1 MKIKLNKKILAKN
14 EDFAAANRKFF
25 KKKNLTCINMIS
37 SPGSGK
43 TTILEQTAK
52 ALKDKIRIGVIEGD
66 LYTKFDS
73 ERILAAG
80 IPAIQIETKGACH
93 LNAEQITN
101 ALHKL
106 DTDNPARVR
115 GLAKGGLDIIVIENV
130 GNLVCPSDFDLG
142 ETARVV
148 VLSVAEGDD
157 KCAKYPKAFAQA
169 DVLLINKID
178 LLPHLD
184 FDIKR
189 VKKDAL
195 KLNKD
200 LKIFEISAKIAK
212 GMKNWFN
219 WLKKTAD
226 YADSADS

>member
-1 MKIKLNKKILAKN
+1 MKIKIGKKILAKN
-14 EDFAAANRKFF
+14 EDFAAANRRFF
-25 KKKNLTCINMIS
+25 KKKNLFCINMIS

-52 ALKDKIRIGVIEGD
+52 ALKGKIRIGVIEGD
-66 LYTKFDS
+66 LYTKFDA
-73 ERILAAG
+73 ERIRTAG
-80 IPAIQIETKGACH
+80 LPAVQIETKGACH
-93 LNAEQITN
+93 LNAEQITT

-106 DTDNPARVR
+106 GTEN
-115 GLAKGGLDIIVIENV
+115 LDIVVIENV

-142 ETARVV
+142 ELARVV
-148 VLSVAEGDD
+148 VLSAAEGDD
-157 KCAKYPKAFAQA
+157 KCAKYPKTFAQA
-169 DVLLINKID
+169 DVLLINKTD

-200 LKIFEISAKIAK
+200 LKIFEISAKTAS
-212 GMKNWFN
+212 GMKSWFD
-219 WLKKTAD
+219 WLKKRSKD
-226 YADSADS
+226 EKK

>member
-1 MKIKLNKKILAKN
+1 MRIKIDKKILAKN
-14 EDFAAANRKFF
+14 EDFAVANRKFF
-25 KKKNLTCINMIS
+25 KSKNLFCINMIS

-52 ALKDKIRIGVIEGD
+52 ALKGKIRIGVIEGD

-73 ERILAAG
+73 ERILKAG

-93 LNAEQITN
+93 LNAEQITA

-106 DTDNPARVR
+106 DTDN
-115 GLAKGGLDIIVIENV
+115 LDIIVIENV

-142 ETARVV
+142 ELARAV

-169 DVLLINKID
+169 DVLLINKTD

-200 LKIFEISAKIAK
+200 LKIFEISAKTAD
-212 GMKNWFN
+212 GMENWFN
-219 WLKKTAD
+219 WLTGPRM
-226 YADSADS
+226 

>member
-1 MKIKLNKKILAKN
+1 MKIKLDKKILAKN

-25 KKKNLTCINMIS
+25 KKKNILCINMIS

-43 TTILEQTAK
+43 TTILEQT
-52 ALKDKIRIGVIEGD
+52 LKHLKGKINIGVIEGD

-73 ERILAAG
+73 ERIRATGAQ
-80 IPAIQIETKGACH
+80 AVQIETKGTCH
-93 LNAEQITN
+93 LSAEQITK
-101 ALHKL
+101 ALHQL
-106 DTDNPARVR
+106 NTDE
-115 GLAKGGLDIIVIENV
+115 LDIIVIENV

-142 ETARVV
+142 EEKRAI
-148 VLSVAEGDD
+148 VLSTAEGDD

-178 LLPHLD
+178 LLPYLD

-189 VKKDAL
+189 VKADAL

-200 LKIFEISAKIAK
+200 LKIFEISAKTAD
-212 GMKNWFN
+212 GMENWFK
-219 WLKKTAD
+219 WLEKSKR
-226 YADSADS
+226 

>member
-1 MKIKLNKKILAKN
+1 MLGVRKKIMKIKINKKILAKN
-14 EDFAAANRKFF
+14 EDFAAANRKFL
-25 KKKNLTCINMIS
+25 KKNKLFCINMIS

-43 TTILEQTAK
+43 TAILEQTAK
-52 ALKDKIRIGVIEGD
+52 ALKNKIRLGVIEGD
-66 LYTKFDS
+66 LYTEFDAK
-73 ERILAAG
+73 RILATG

-93 LNAEQITN
+93 LNAEQITI

-106 DTDNPARVR
+106 DTDN
-115 GLAKGGLDIIVIENV
+115 LDIVVIENV

-178 LLPHLD
+178 LMPHLD

-200 LKIFEISAKIAK
+200 LKIFEISAKTAD
-212 GMKNWFN
+212 GMKNWFK
-219 WLKKTAD
+219 WLT
-226 YADSADS
+226 SPQRH

>member
-25 KKKNLTCINMIS
+25 KKKNILCINMIS

-52 ALKDKIRIGVIEGD
+52 ALKDKIRIGAIEGD
-66 LYTKFDS
+66 LYTKLDS
-73 ERILAAG
+73 QRILAAG
-80 IPAIQIETKGACH
+80 IPSIQIETKGACH

-106 DTDNPARVR
+106 DTD
-115 GLAKGGLDIIVIENV
+115 KLDIIVIENV

-142 ETARVV
+142 ETARAV
-148 VLSVAEGDD
+148 VLSAAEGDD

-169 DVLLINKID
+169 DIFLINKMD

-189 VKKDAL
+189 VRRDAL

-200 LKIFEISAKIAK
+200 LKIFEISAKTAA
-212 GMKNWFN
+212 GMENWFN
-219 WLKKTAD
+219 WLEKAKR
-226 YADSADS
+226 